1 MKKMT
6 KQEMISKCINND
18 IKIYPV
24 PYPWVSA
31 MGQYKPTCQIHIEN
45 KGRVEVLDEI
55 YKQDYKMYD
64 IIDKLYIQLYNDN
77 FN

>member
-1 MKKMT
+1 
-6 KQEMISKCINND
+6 MISKCINND

-31 MGQYKPTCQIHIEN
+31 MGQRNPTCQIHIEN